1 MYGPTGAAGFAAVD
15 FFAVDFFAF
24 DAFGAAFFVA
34 AFFDVTFFAA
44 MTQPYSSRMGNLSR
58 RQFLARGIGVG
69 AATFVAPSFLAACGG
84 GNGGAGPD
92 LSGVNLVKRFPGD
105 VLVPGR
111 LRLPFSLAGAD
122 GVLTTD
128 SGVDI
133 PDSLSFGITDID
145 GNGIG
150 FDDPLIVASHVTDV
164 PQPYWPLEVTID
176 KVGLYVVNL
185 IGSDQ
190 PGSSIQLFDRGEVA
204 IPLVG
209 NPLPPVDTPTMADPR
224 DVDPVCTR
232 EPACPL
238 HDVSLRDALAMGKP
252 VAYLLGTPAYCQ
264 TGTCSPALDAILEVR
279 DKVGDAVT
287 FIHAEIYT
295 DRTATTAAKA
305 VTDYKMTYE
314 PALFIT
320 DAQGVLVD
328 RLDAIF
334 DAEEV
339 RAVFARNGIS

>member
-1 MYGPTGAAGFAAVD
+1 MA
-15 FFAVDFFAF
+15 
-24 DAFGAAFFVA
+24 
-34 AFFDVTFFAA
+34 
-44 MTQPYSSRMGNLSR
+44 NLSR
-58 RQFLARGIGVG
+58 RQFIARGIGVG
-69 AATFVAPSFLAACGG
+69 AATFVAPSVLAACGG
-84 GNGGAGPD
+84 GNGGGAALD

-111 LRLPFSLAGAD
+111 LRLPFSLAGPD
-122 GVLTTD
+122 GVLTAD
-128 SGVDI
+128 GGAAI
-133 PDSLSFGITDID
+133 PDSLSFVVTDID

-150 FDDPLIVASHVTDV
+150 LEDPLIVASHVTDV

-176 KVGLYVVNL
+176 KVGLYVVSL
-185 IGSDQ
+185 VGSDQ
-190 PGSSIQLFDRGEVA
+190 PGSSIQLFDRGEVG

-209 NPLPPVDTPTMADPR
+209 DPLPPLDTPTMADPR

-264 TGTCSPALDAILEVR
+264 TGTCSPALDAILDVR
-279 DKVGDAVT
+279 EKVGDAVT
-287 FIHAEIYT
+287 FVHAEIYT
-295 DRTATTAAKA
+295 DSTATTAARA
-305 VTDYKMTYE
+305 VTDYKMAFE

-320 DAQGVLVD
+320 DARGVLVE

-339 RAVFARNGIS
+339 RAAFARNGIS

>member
-1 MYGPTGAAGFAAVD
+1 MA
-15 FFAVDFFAF
+15 
-24 DAFGAAFFVA
+24 
-34 AFFDVTFFAA
+34 
-44 MTQPYSSRMGNLSR
+44 NLSR
-58 RQFLARGIGVG
+58 RHFIQRGLGVG
-69 AATFVAPSFLAACGG
+69 AAAFVAPQFLAACGG
-84 GNGGAGPD
+84 GDKSSGLD

-122 GVLTTD
+122 GILTAD

-133 PDSLSFGITDID
+133 PDSLSFLITDID

-150 FDDPLIVASHVTDV
+150 LEDPLIVSSHVTDV
-164 PQPYWPLEVTID
+164 PQPYWPLDVTID
-176 KVGLYVVNL
+176 KAGLYVVNL
-185 IGSDQ
+185 VGSDQ
-190 PGSSIQLFDRGEVA
+190 PGSSIQLFERGEVA

-209 NPLPPVDTPTMADPR
+209 DPLPAIDTPTTANPR

-238 HDVSLRDALAMGKP
+238 HDVNLRDALAMGKP

-264 TGTCSPALDAILEVR
+264 TGTCSPALDALLEVR

-287 FIHAEIYT
+287 FVHAEIYT

-305 VTDYKMTYE
+305 VSDYKMSFE

-320 DAQGVLVD
+320 DAKGVLVE

-339 RAVFARNGIS
+339 RAAFARNGIS